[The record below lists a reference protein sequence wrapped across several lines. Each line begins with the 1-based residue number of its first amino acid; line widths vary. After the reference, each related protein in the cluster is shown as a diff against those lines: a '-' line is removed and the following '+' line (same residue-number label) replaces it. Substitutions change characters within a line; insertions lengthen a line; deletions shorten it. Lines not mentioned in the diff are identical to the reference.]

1 MEDSLEEAEE
11 VELAAAL
18 EAAREVRQRERLGGG
33 P

>member
-11 VELAAAL
+11 VELAAAV
-18 EAAREVRQRERLGGG
+18 EAAREVRQRKQLGGG